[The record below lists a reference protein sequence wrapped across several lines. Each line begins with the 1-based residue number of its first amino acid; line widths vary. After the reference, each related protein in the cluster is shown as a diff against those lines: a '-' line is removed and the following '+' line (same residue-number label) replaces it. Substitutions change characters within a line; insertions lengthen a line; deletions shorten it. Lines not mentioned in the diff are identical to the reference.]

1 VWGVGEDWD
10 KALARTVGAG
20 QTKIDEYLAPSGD
33 TFWVQRLTTPTSAVG
48 VATVNDTAPTTD
60 RWNLSVIEIPPQ

>member
-1 VWGVGEDWD
+1 MVLPEH
-10 KALARTVGAG
+10 
-20 QTKIDEYLAPSGD
+20 LAPSGD